1 MPDSPTRPLSAEES
15 ARAAAEAANA
25 TIKSLNQAVARIS
38 RLQGV
43 TAALSETVSV
53 AQIVAVILDQISG
66 AFQPSAGAIVLLDET
81 GRHLE
86 VEGHF
91 GYPDGLIDKW
101 KSFSIDSPVPLAD
114 VVRSGRT
121 IPIPSLAAL
130 KERYPAF
137 ANGASSNKAF
147 ISLQLAVRE
156 RVIGALGFSFENER
170 DFTAGDITLLESL
183 AQQCAQ
189 ALERVRLYNN
199 ERAAR
204 RAAEEA
210 QQRLAFLA
218 EASRVLGSSLDY
230 SYTLAKVAR
239 LAVPRLADW
248 CSIDIVEDDGST
260 RQLVIEHVDP
270 SKVELSAELRRRFP
284 ADPES
289 EYGVPHVVATG
300 RSQLYHEVSDELLEA
315 ASHDSEHLA
324 MLKKLGFTSAMI
336 VPLRARGRALGALT
350 LVSDDRERLF
360 DEEDLAFAEDLAGRA
375 GLAVD
380 NARLF
385 QERSYVAR
393 TLQRSLLP
401 PRMAEVPGIEI
412 AARYRPAAEGHE
424 VGGDFY
430 DVFQDKWGAWV
441 FVIGDIQGKG
451 AAAAA
456 VTGLARHTLRATAM
470 HKKEPAEIL
479 GVLNEVLLQDAS
491 DRFCTAAYLRLD
503 RDGGHLCLTAASGG
517 HPPPCVV
524 RADGSVASLVE
535 PGMLVGAFEEYE
547 ATDLVTELHPGDL
560 VVLYTDG
567 VSEERDRGGGLS
579 EKALAELLASC
590 AGLSP
595 EEAAERIEQAVV
607 AAQMNLPKDDI
618 AIVVLKVGPQEEQ
631 HN

>member
-130 KERYPAF
+130 KERYPAL

-360 DEEDLAFAEDLAGRA
+360 DREDLAFAEDLAGRA

-503 RDGGHLCLTAASGG
+503 RDGGQLRLTAASGG